1 MNYALE
7 YAKYVRSPIYCIE
20 QNFTTFD
27 NTQSGYVPYR
37 LFPLQRNML
46 DCFEK
51 YRHNIVAKPRQAG
64 ITTTTA
70 AYLAVKIALATPD
83 HPERIEILANNL
95 AQSQEFLSKIR
106 EFTNQIPL
114 WMWGDYYNWNKDKE
128 GHIVGKGAA
137 KRLEFM
143 NGSYV
148 SAKPCTKNALRGTTP
163 TYLIIDEAAFVEEGA
178 TTYAASAAA
187 VATGGKMILI
197 STPNGMDELY
207 YKTYV
212 GSLNGENS
220 FNIVRFH
227 WAHDPRYNKD
237 LEWIVKNPDGSEK
250 ERIQEEAFTE
260 NSIQEKLLKG
270 LSPTSEWFRQMCA
283 DLNHNKRMIA
293 QELQVKFEG
302 SGGNVIDY
310 QHIEYYENMM
320 VTEPKR
326 KEGIDNNVWI
336 WEDPIEGHKYIAG
349 IDPSRGDS
357 TDFSTMSIIDLD
369 EMKVVLEYRGQINN
383 ELLANIVEHYCNR
396 YAALAVIDATGG
408 YADVMIHI
416 LEKKEFKYFYRD
428 EYDEDVKNTENDEN
442 KRSKIGFRLQKYRH
456 PAISNFVGKIEK
468 KAIEIYSV
476 RQVNEW
482 KTYIWLNGRPD
493 HQKGFNDDCIMS
505 LVMPLWVA
513 ESVYNKMEK
522 AKELSKAILYSYLG
536 FGITIHDVE
545 KKKQELENK
554 NPKIKRLKNL
564 EKIHGKDNAWVF
576 Y

>member
-7 YAKYVRSPIYCIE
+7 YAKYVKSAIYCIE

-27 NTQSGYVPYR
+27 NTQQGYVPYR

-51 YRHNIVAKPRQAG
+51 FRHNIVAKPRQAG

-70 AYLAVKIALATPD
+70 AFLAVKIALATPD
-83 HPERIEILANNL
+83 QPERIEILANNL
-95 AQSQEFLSKIR
+95 AQSQEFLAKIR
-106 EFTNQIPL
+106 EFTSQIPQ
-114 WMWGDYYNWNKDKE
+114 WVWGEYYNWNKEKD

-137 KRLEFM
+137 KRLEFL

-148 SAKPCTKNALRGTTP
+148 SAKPCTKNSLRGTAP

-178 TTYAASAAA
+178 ETYAASAAA
-187 VATGGKMILI
+187 TATGGKMIII

-212 GSLNGENS
+212 GALNGENQ
-220 FNIVRFH
+220 FNIIRFH

-250 ERIQEEAFTE
+250 ERIVEEEFTE
-260 NSIQEKLLKG
+260 AGIQEKIIKG
-270 LSPTSEWFRQMCA
+270 WEPTSEWFRQMCA
-283 DLNHNKRMIA
+283 DLNHNRRMIA

-310 QHIEYYENMM
+310 KHIEYYENMM
-320 VTEPKR
+320 AKPPKR
-326 KEGIDNNVWI
+326 KEGIDNNVWV

-349 IDPSRGDS
+349 VDPSRGDS
-357 TDFSTMSIIDLD
+357 TDYSTISIIDLD
-369 EMKVVLEYRGQINN
+369 TMKVVLEYRGQINN
-383 ELLANIVEHYCNR
+383 ELFAKIVEDCCNK
-396 YAALAVIDATGG
+396 YSALAVIDATGG
-408 YADVMIHI
+408 YADVVIHI
-416 LEKKEFKYFYRD
+416 LEKNDFKYFYRD
-428 EYDEDVKNTENDEN
+428 EYDEDVKNTDQDEN
-442 KRSKIGFRLQKYRH
+442 KKSKIGFRLQKYRH

-468 KAIEIYSV
+468 RAIEIYSV
-476 RQVNEW
+476 RQINEW
-482 KTYIWLNGRPD
+482 KTYVWLNGRAD

-522 AKELSKAILYSYLG
+522 AKELNKAVLYSYLG
-536 FGITIHDVE
+536 FGITGAD
-545 KKKQELENK
+545 LERRKAIKAKENLNRNK
-554 NPKIKRLKNL
+554 NLQKLYK
-564 EKIHGKDNAWVF
+564 ENAWLF

>member
-7 YAKYVRSPIYCIE
+7 YAKYVKSPIYCIE

-46 DCFEK
+46 ECFENF
-51 YRHNIVAKPRQAG
+51 RHNIVAKPRQAG

-83 HPERIEILANNL
+83 QPERIEILANNL
-95 AQSQEFLSKIR
+95 AQSQEFLAKIR
-106 EFTNQIPL
+106 EFTSQIPQ
-114 WMWGDYYNWNKDKE
+114 WVWGEHYNWNKEKD

-137 KRLEFM
+137 KRLEFL

-148 SAKPCTKNALRGTTP
+148 SAKPCTKNSLRGTAP

-178 TTYAASAAA
+178 ETYAASAAA
-187 VATGGKMILI
+187 TATGGKMIII

-212 GSLNGENS
+212 GALKGENQ

-250 ERIQEEAFTE
+250 ERIVEEEFTE
-260 NSIQEKLLKG
+260 AGIQEKILKG
-270 LSPTSEWFRQMCA
+270 WEPTSEWFRQMCA
-283 DLNHNKRMIA
+283 DLNHNRRMIA

-310 QHIEYYENMM
+310 KHIEYYENMM
-320 VTEPKR
+320 VKPPKR
-326 KEGIDNNVWI
+326 KEGIDNNVWV

-349 IDPSRGDS
+349 VDPSRGDS
-357 TDFSTMSIIDLD
+357 TDYSTISIIDLD
-369 EMKVVLEYRGQINN
+369 TMKVVLEYMGQINN
-383 ELLANIVEHYCNR
+383 ELFAKIVEDCCNK
-396 YAALAVIDATGG
+396 YSALTVIDATGG
-408 YADVMIHI
+408 YADVVIHI
-416 LEKKEFKYFYRD
+416 LEKNDFKYFYRD
-428 EYDEDVKNTENDEN
+428 EYDEDVKNTDQDEN
-442 KRSKIGFRLQKYRH
+442 KKSKIGFRLQKYRH

-468 KAIEIYSV
+468 RAIEIYSI
-476 RQVNEW
+476 RQISEW
-482 KTYIWLNGRPD
+482 KTYVWLNGRAD

-522 AKELSKAILYSYLG
+522 AKELNKAVLYSYLG
-536 FGITIHDVE
+536 FGITGAD
-545 KKKQELENK
+545 LERRKAIKAKENLNRNK
-554 NPKIKRLKNL
+554 NLQKLYK
-564 EKIHGKDNAWVF
+564 ENAWLF

>member
-7 YAKYVRSPIYCIE
+7 YAKYVQDPVYCIE
-20 QNFTTFD
+20 QNFQTFD
-27 NTQSGYVPYR
+27 NTQGGYVPYR
-37 LFPLQRNML
+37 LFPLQKNMIN
-46 DCFEK
+46 CYEK
-51 YRHNIVAKPRQAG
+51 WRHNIVAKPRQAG

-70 AYLAVKIALATPD
+70 AYIAVKIALATPD
-83 HPERIEILANNL
+83 QPERIEILANNL

-106 EFTNQIPL
+106 EFTDQIPI
-114 WMWGDYYNWNKDKE
+114 WMWGDYYNWDKKKG

-137 KRLEFM
+137 KRLEFV

-148 SAKPCTKNALRGTTP
+148 AAKPCTRDALRGTAP
-163 TYLIIDEAAFVEEGA
+163 TFLIIDEAAFVEEGA

-187 VATGGKMILI
+187 VATGGKMIII

-227 WAHDPRYNKD
+227 WAHDPRYNGD
-237 LEWIVKNPDGSEK
+237 LEWIIKNPDGSEK
-250 ERIQEEAFTE
+250 EKVAEKEFTE

-270 LSPTSEWFRQMCA
+270 WEPTSEWFRQMCA

-302 SGGNVIDY
+302 SGGNVISY
-310 QHIEYYENMM
+310 EHIEYYENVM
-320 VTEPKR
+320 VKPPKR

-336 WEDPIEGHKYIAG
+336 WEDPVEGHKYIAG
-349 IDPSRGDS
+349 VDPSRGDS
-357 TDFSTMSIIDLD
+357 TDYSTISIIDLD

-383 ELLANIVEHYCNR
+383 ELFAGIVETYCNR
-396 YAALAVIDATGG
+396 YRALTVIDATGG
-408 YADVMIHI
+408 YADVVIHI
-416 LEKKEFKYFYRD
+416 LEKNDFKFFYRD
-428 EYDEDVKNTENDEN
+428 EYDEDVKNTDKDEN
-442 KRSKIGFRLQKYRH
+442 KKSKIGFRLQKYRH

-468 KAIEIYSV
+468 RLIEVYSV

-482 KTYIWLNGRPD
+482 KTYVWLNGRQD

-513 ESVYNKMEK
+513 ESVYNKIEK
-522 AKELSKAILYSYLG
+522 AKELSKVMLYSYLG
-536 FGITIHDVE
+536 FGIKAEDIE
-545 KKKQELENK
+545 KRKQMSAGQNAHADKVKKLNK
-554 NPKIKRLKNL
+554 IY
-564 EKIHGKDNAWVF
+564 GKENAWIF